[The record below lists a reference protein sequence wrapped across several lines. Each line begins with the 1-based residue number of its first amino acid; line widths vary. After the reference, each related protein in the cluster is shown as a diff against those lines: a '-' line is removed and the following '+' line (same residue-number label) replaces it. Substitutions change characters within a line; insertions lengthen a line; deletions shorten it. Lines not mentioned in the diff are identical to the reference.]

1 METQNSIRKVWNC
14 WTCVRSITLHTTF
27 YLRMFMLKNII
38 LKIIADKK
46 ARKIE
51 PTHALFKDVFD
62 RATIE
67 GIAADEIRKGLN
79 ELFINGEIEVG
90 RTIND
95 KYITIK

>member
-1 METQNSIRKVWNC
+1 
-14 WTCVRSITLHTTF
+14 
-27 YLRMFMLKNII
+27 MFMLKNII

-46 ARKIE
+46 ARNIE

-67 GIAADEIRKGLN
+67 GIAADEIKKGLN
-79 ELFINGEIEVG
+79 ELFVAGEIEVG

-95 KYITIK
+95 NGLR